1 MFIIIDTHLTSDEVK
16 KLRKELKQF
25 YRNIFAEIKTSP
37 LDHKSEKKLEQ
48 IYVNL
53 ILIKDIDK
61 KRNPIDTS
69 RDVSDADAENFET
82 FSLMSDSTYESTGT
96 DSSSSDDVNTARKHI
111 DYSQI
116 FEILKD
122 EHGKSRMAFLGDAG
136 VGKTTL
142 LVKIAYDWAM
152 GHHLSE
158 IELLFFV
165 PLRAIQTCAHIG
177 DITKA
182 CIPRTFPI
190 KSRKVDNYIRANQRK
205 VMFLL
210 DGLDEYHGDIKEA
223 NPVDVLIGVMRGDD
237 LQKAPVL
244 VTTRPWRAEQITSIK
259 HINKRYTR
267 VVVEGFKKDD
277 VKVYINKFFEDDS
290 QSSDSLIHLM
300 TEDSLVAETMAPYPI
315 FCCMLCH
322 IWTEKSRRE
331 AILKLQTFSQ
341 LFDEMIDSLT
351 EQWLSKE
358 IFKNHRKCAL
368 DNLRQIGKIAYE
380 GLLTKQLIFTKKE
393 FTKSP
398 DSMHIGCEIGVLS
411 SEKGFKVQQAEK
423 NPEHSNVSFPHKLFQ
438 EYLSGLYLASI
449 YDVDPAQFADILK
462 DTILSNYKEFRYV
475 LYFTAAHGKRLG
487 NAGKALMESLCT
499 EVKDDAFIV
508 DVAFEFHDD
517 DAIAPVIELFNQKQ
531 EVKLYSDDAPGY
543 IDLSSK
549 HTRSACM
556 YTWAVCCRNLVNFD
570 VLNGFYIDYC
580 CYRNVIYLLIDSF
593 NHTLMINILI
603 LYNMKFAI

>member
-1 MFIIIDTHLTSDEVK
+1 MFSLKTIAFLFIYALALYVFILTETPLTSDEVR
-16 KLRKELKQF
+16 KLREDLRQF

-61 KRNPIDTS
+61 RRNPIDTS
-69 RDVSDADAENFET
+69 RDGSNADAENDEIV
-82 FSLMSDSTYESTGT
+82 SLMSDSTYESTET
-96 DSSSSDDVNTARKHI
+96 DSSSSDDMNTERNNI
-111 DYSQI
+111 DYSKI
-116 FEILKD
+116 FKILKD
-122 EHGKSRMAFLGDAG
+122 KHGKSRMAFLGDAG

-182 CIPRTFPI
+182 CIPRTFTI
-190 KSRKVDNYIRANQRK
+190 NSRAVDNYIRANQRK

-210 DGLDEYHGDIKEA
+210 DGLDEYHGDIKKA

-237 LQKAPVL
+237 LQEAPVL

-277 VKVYINKFFEDDS
+277 VKVYINKFFEADS
-290 QSSDSLIHLM
+290 ESSDSLIDLM

-341 LFDEMIDSLT
+341 LFNEMIDSLV
-351 EQWLSKE
+351 EQWLSKDKYNN
-358 IFKNHRKCAL
+358 FLKCAD

-380 GLLTKQLIFTKKE
+380 GLLTKQLIFTELE
-393 FTKSP
+393 FMKSP
-398 DSMHIGCEIGVLS
+398 DSMQIGCEIGVLS
-411 SEKGFKVQQAEK
+411 SEKGFLAQQVDK
-423 NPEHSNVSFPHKLFQ
+423 NPEHRNVSFPHKLFQ

-462 DTILSNYKEFRYV
+462 STILSNYKEFRYL
-475 LYFTAAHGKRLG
+475 LYFTAAHGKRLE
-487 NAGKALMESLCT
+487 NAGKALMESLCYGG
-499 EVKDDAFIV
+499 
-508 DVAFEFHDD
+508 
-517 DAIAPVIELFNQKQ
+517 Q
-531 EVKLYSDDAPGY
+531 
-543 IDLSSK
+543 
-549 HTRSACM
+549 R
-556 YTWAVCCRNLVNFD
+556 R
-570 VLNGFYIDYC
+570 
-580 CYRNVIYLLIDSF
+580 LI
-593 NHTLMINILI
+593 HRGRRL
-603 LYNMKFAI
+603 

>member
-1 MFIIIDTHLTSDEVK
+1 MLIIIDTPLTSDEVQ
-16 KLRKELKQF
+16 KLREELKQF
-25 YRNIFAEIKTSP
+25 YRDIFAEIKTSP

-61 KRNPIDTS
+61 RRNPIDTS
-69 RDVSDADAENFET
+69 KDGSNADDENDET
-82 FSLMSDSTYESTGT
+82 VSLMSDSTYESTET
-96 DSSSSDDVNTARKHI
+96 DSSSSADMNTERNNI
-111 DYSQI
+111 DYSKI

-122 EHGKSRMAFLGDAG
+122 KHGKSRMAFLGDAG

-210 DGLDEYHGDIKEA
+210 DGLDEYHGDIKKA

-277 VKVYINKFFEDDS
+277 VKVYISKFFEADS
-290 QSSDSLIHLM
+290 ESSDSLIHLM

-322 IWTEKSRRE
+322 IWTEKFRRE

-341 LFDEMIDSLT
+341 LFDEMIDSLI
-351 EQWLSKE
+351 EQWLSKD

-368 DNLRQIGKIAYE
+368 DTLRQIGQIAYE
-380 GLLTKQLIFTKKE
+380 ALLTKQLIFTEQE
-393 FTKSP
+393 FTNSP
-398 DSMHIGCEIGVLS
+398 DSMHIGCEVGVLS
-411 SEKGFKVQQAEK
+411 SEKGFLAQQAEK
-423 NPEHSNVSFPHKLFQ
+423 NPEHKSVSFPHKLFQ
-438 EYLSGLYLASI
+438 EYLSGLYFASI
-449 YDVDPAQFADILK
+449 YDVDPTQFADILK
-462 DTILSNYKEFRYV
+462 DTILSNYKEFRYL

-499 EVKDDAFIV
+499 EVKDEAFIV
-508 DVAFEFHDD
+508 DVAFECHDEA
-517 DAIAPVIELFNQKQ
+517 AIAPVIELFNQKQ
-531 EVKLYSDDAPGY
+531 EVKLYSGNYTGY
-543 IDLSSK
+543 IALSSK
-549 HTRSACM
+549 HTRSGCM
-556 YTWAVCCRNLVNFD
+556 YTWAVCCRNLV
-570 VLNGFYIDYC
+570 
-580 CYRNVIYLLIDSF
+580 IYDS
-593 NHTLMINILI
+593 
-603 LYNMKFAI
+603 